1 MEVLKQL
8 AIILGITLLGEAIA
22 AVLPFALPASV
33 IAMVVLFILLLTGA
47 IQVKTIE
54 ETGDFFLKNMSLFFL
69 PAAVGIL
76 EHTAL
81 LSKTLV
87 PFLLVC
93 VITLV
98 LTFGATA
105 WTVLAVRRVQ
115 ARILQKK
122 QGGGSAHVE

>member
-1 MEVLKQL
+1 MDFIQKNKSQIFNPP
-8 AIILGITLLGEAIA
+8 AEA
-22 AVLPFALPASV
+22 
-33 IAMVVLFILLLTGA
+33 
-47 IQVKTIE
+47 KIE
-54 ETGDFFLKNMSLFFL
+54 N
-69 PAAVGIL
+69 
-76 EHTAL
+76 TAL